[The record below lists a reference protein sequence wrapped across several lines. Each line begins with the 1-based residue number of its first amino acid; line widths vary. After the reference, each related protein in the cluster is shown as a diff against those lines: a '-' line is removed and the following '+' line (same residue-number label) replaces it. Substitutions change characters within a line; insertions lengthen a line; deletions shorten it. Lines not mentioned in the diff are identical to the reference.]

1 MLAFLSIATVILLAI
16 TSLTLFTSRSWKLSI
31 AALGIQYIGLFF
43 LVVQSWPI
51 DLSIVKTLAGLMASL
66 VLMTAL
72 LSNPDSWSQEEFF
85 SPSGIFFR
93 LLIAGVVGILVV
105 SNASKVQSLI
115 PNILP
120 AQAYGGLILILMG
133 LLHLGLTLQPVRVV
147 FGLLTVFSGFEIF
160 YAAMEVSTL
169 VAGLLAVVTLGLALA
184 GAYLLLSSTAEEA
197 G

>member
-1 MLAFLSIATVILLAI
+1 V
-16 TSLTLFTSRSWKLSI
+16 
-31 AALGIQYIGLFF
+31 
-43 LVVQSWPI
+43 
-51 DLSIVKTLAGLMASL
+51 DLSIVKTLAGLMASV

-72 LSNPDSWSQEEFF
+72 LSNPSSWSQEEFF

-93 LLIAGVVGILVV
+93 LLVAGVVGILVV
-105 SNASKVQSLI
+105 SNAPKAQIWI
-115 PNILP
+115 PSIHP

-184 GAYLLLSSTAEEA
+184 GAYLLLSPTAEEA